1 MRNVFYGICQGF
13 HLNEN
18 KIFMNYRLLI
28 FAVLVFS
35 SDLFGQELKPVDSKI
50 TNVTVFLNRAQ
61 ITREARTRLESGKT
75 HVVIKGLTSQLDP
88 QSIQVEGKGAFTILG
103 ISHQQNYLSELNL
116 PKGLIILRDSVEL
129 LQRQLTLETTQ
140 KEILTKE
147 EQMLLSNQRIGGTNQ
162 NLTVA
167 ELKAMADFF
176 RARLRDIATEKIK
189 EDVLIKKLNDRIQKV
204 QRQMAE
210 QNELYSRNTSEVV
223 VAVSADAPTS
233 VELTLNYVV
242 NNAGW
247 TAEYDLRAT
256 NAKSPVQLNYKANVF
271 QATGEDWKNVHLKL
285 STANPSLGG
294 LKPELNPWY
303 LSFYEPAQLQEVVRT
318 SRYKADRPAP
328 AARAQDASKEYEEV
342 AGPAETTSQY
352 VSTVQTSLNTEF
364 DISLPYTVSSSN
376 KPTTVDIR
384 NHELKATYLYSVA
397 PKIDGDAFLMARATG
412 WEDFSLLPG
421 EANVF
426 FEGTFVGKSF
436 IDPNSVRDTLAI
448 SLGRDKRIVV
458 KREKLKDF
466 SSRKLI
472 GANQRD
478 SYAYEISVR
487 NTKNEPITLMIED
500 QLPISQDSQI
510 EVTPIDTG
518 TANYNKINGK
528 LTWLVTIA
536 PNETKK
542 VGYKFEIKYPKG
554 RTVTGL

>member
-1 MRNVFYGICQGF
+1 MLKVFYGKCRGF

-18 KIFMNYRLLI
+18 NIHMNYRLIIFALLI
-28 FAVLVFS
+28 FS
-35 SDLFGQELKPVDSKI
+35 TDLSAQDTKSVDSKI

-61 ITREARTRLESGKT
+61 ITREARARLESGKT
-75 HVVIKGLTSQLDP
+75 HIVIKGLTSQLDP

-129 LQRQLTLETTQ
+129 LQRQLTLEATQ

-189 EDVLIKKLNDRIQKV
+189 EDVLIKKLSDRIQKL
-204 QRQMAE
+204 QQQMAE

-223 VAVSADAPTS
+223 VAVSAEGPTS
-233 VELTLNYVV
+233 VELTLNYIV

-247 TAEYDLRAT
+247 TAEYDLRAINT
-256 NAKSPVQLNYKANVF
+256 KSPVQLNYKANVF
-271 QATGEDWKNVHLKL
+271 QATGEEWKNVHLKL

-303 LSFYEPAQLQEVVRT
+303 LSFYEPERLQEVVRT
-318 SRYKADRPAP
+318 SRYKAAQPS
-328 AARAQDASKEYEEV
+328 AAGRAQDASKSEEEL
-342 AGPAETTSQY
+342 APSETVSQY
-352 VSTVQTSLNTEF
+352 VSTVQTTLNTEF

-412 WEDFSLLPG
+412 WEDLSLLPG
-421 EANVF
+421 QANVF

-472 GANQRD
+472 GSNQRD

-487 NTKNEPITLMIED
+487 NTKNEMITLAIED

-518 TANYNKINGK
+518 TANYNKVNGK
-528 LTWLVTIA
+528 LTWSVTIA

-554 RTVTGL
+554 QTVTGL